1 MIDKKLQERVDYK
14 RGVFMDKIKQLGIAT
29 EYWIQIEELSLS
41 MEKANVLGESAL
53 ASEYKRQIKQILR
66 ESMSA

>member
-29 EYWIQIEELSLS
+29 EYLIQIEELSLS